1 MKFINT
7 MAASGRMAMVGMLIG
22 TLASCGGGSG
32 SGSTAMAT
40 PGATPVLASFVDLV
54 SAAGFSW
61 STAQSATV
69 AISLSRSPAARLGNL
84 TVLVSSY
91 ACDASSPNP
100 VRSGLYT
107 SFSLLPVQQIDYAAT
122 LGSAGAKLQF
132 PAAATRVLVEV
143 VDNDRNITLY
153 STLATP
159 AALAAL
165 AIQVPDTPVL
175 ASCTSAG

>member
-1 MKFINT
+1 MKFINMMT
-7 MAASGRMAMVGMLIG
+7 MAASCRMAMACMLIG

-32 SGSTAMAT
+32 STAA
-40 PGATPVLASFVDLV
+40 PKPVLASFADLI

-91 ACDASSPNP
+91 TCDASSPNP

-122 LGSAGAKLQF
+122 LGQADMKLQM

-143 VDNDRNITLY
+143 MDNNRGITLY
-153 STLATP
+153 STLAAP
-159 AALAAL
+159 AALATL
-165 AIQVPDTPVL
+165 AIQVPDAPALT
-175 ASCTSAG
+175 SCASAG

>member
-32 SGSTAMAT
+32 STATAT
-40 PGATPVLASFVDLV
+40 PGATPVLASFVELIP
-54 SAAGFSW
+54 AAGFSW

-122 LGSAGAKLQF
+122 VGSAGAKLQF

-143 VDNDRNITLY
+143 VDNDRSITLY
-153 STLATP
+153 STLVTP
-159 AALAAL
+159 AALATTL
-165 AIQVPDTPVL
+165 AIQVPDTPAL
-175 ASCTSAG
+175 ASCASAG